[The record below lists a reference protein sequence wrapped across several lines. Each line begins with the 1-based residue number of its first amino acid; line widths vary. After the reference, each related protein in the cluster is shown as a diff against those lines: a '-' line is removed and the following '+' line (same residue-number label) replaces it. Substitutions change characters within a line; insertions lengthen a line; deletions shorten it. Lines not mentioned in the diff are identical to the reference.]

1 MGTKTYCRIKL
12 PLLLLLHGHKDV
24 LSYQT
29 QCTRADVHQG
39 ILSDQHPPS
48 PSTVNIYIT
57 CTVYKRTRVPLSM
70 CAQTHMCAFMYV
82 GAWFV
87 LNQTGFSRNGS
98 KKRKEKIWEG
108 PLPTIARLDQF
119 QIHSQQH
126 LKLFQVVRYKVMF
139 FTTFFLTSSHILS
152 LLIIYICSWLALSI
166 CIHFWLIYIYHSSD
180 HMFLVGS
187 EYMYSYLIH
196 IYNHSTDHIYVPGWL
211 SLKIKGDRKGGKS
224 SSRRHGDT
232 KPAFHF

>member
-1 MGTKTYCRIKL
+1 MGTRTYCRIKL

-39 ILSDQHPPS
+39 ILSDQPPLS
-48 PSTVNIYIT
+48 FYSELNIYIT
-57 CTVYKRTRVPLSM
+57 CTVYKHTCVTICTR
-70 CAQTHMCAFMYV
+70 
-82 GAWFV
+82 AWFV

-139 FTTFFLTSSHILS
+139 FTTFFL
-152 LLIIYICSWLALSI
+152 LLPIYYHSWLYIYVPGWLWVYI
-166 CIHFWLIYIYHSSD
+166 CIHFWLIYIYHSS
-180 HMFLVGS
+180 
-187 EYMYSYLIH
+187 
-196 IYNHSTDHIYVPGWL
+196 DHIYVPGWL

>member
-119 QIHSQQH
+119 KIHSQQH

-139 FTTFFLTSSHILS
+139 FTTFFLLLPIYYHSWLYICSWSALSIYMYSFLINIYLS
-152 LLIIYICSWLALSI
+152 LLWSHICSWLALVEDQR
-166 CIHFWLIYIYHSSD
+166 W
-180 HMFLVGS
+180 
-187 EYMYSYLIH
+187 
-196 IYNHSTDHIYVPGWL
+196 P
-211 SLKIKGDRKGGKS
+211 KGREVIEPTA
-224 SSRRHGDT
+224 RWH
-232 KPAFHF
+232 